1 MDDSHF
7 PTCFYLPHN
16 MLRRRK
22 LTLWFRKQSHFC
34 VKRLVFIGMQ
44 LIKEGGKGVH
54 ALTWSKLR
62 IFLKLCRMHVSRDR
76 QNCWGWNSGKK
87 TPTRHKSYIR
97 IMTSNTV
104 NLSLRIHLKDT
115 SETFLWVLSRKLLWV
130 NFGKISR
137 RSTNRFYFRHICA
150 DIYNKLFQHSL

>member
-1 MDDSHF
+1 MSISLPENVHF
-7 PTCFYLPHN
+7 LG
-16 MLRRRK
+16 
-22 LTLWFRKQSHFC
+22 
-34 VKRLVFIGMQ
+34 VGGGGGGVG
-44 LIKEGGKGVH
+44 EGGGKGVH

-62 IFLKLCRMHVSRDR
+62 IFLKLCRMLVSRDR